1 MSDNLSGKKPIYKKV
16 WFLVLV
22 IIILIIIASMS
33 GGNNNTSDT
42 QEVSSNKNETTEKNL
57 SAGEMWTVDGQ
68 WSLTINSITNTEGR
82 NEFSDKTPNQVVLI
96 EYSYENLGYEDKNGI
111 MDGLYFDLEP
121 GIDTNIVDG
130 NGEVAYSYPGN
141 VTTHPQQTPVGA
153 KCVNAQSCIGLNNKS
168 DTITINIKKYDSNGK
183 QQKAKYVLNVN
194 Q

>member
-1 MSDNLSGKKPIYKKV
+1 MSDNLSEKKPIYKKV
-16 WFLVLV
+16 WFWILV
-22 IIILIIIASMS
+22 IIILIIIASML

-42 QEVSSNKNETTEKNL
+42 QEVSSNKNETTEKTLN
-57 SAGEMWTVDGQ
+57 AGEIWTVDNQ
-68 WSLTINSITNTEGR
+68 WNLTINSVTATETR

-111 MDGLYFDLEP
+111 MDGLYFDLGP

-183 QQKAKYVLNVN
+183 QQKVKYVLNVN
-194 Q
+194 